1 MAIMRLETMIAI
13 VVITLCNIMLFA
25 GRGQALLA
33 RVAGGG
39 AADPSRTQL
48 PGNSCQISE
57 EISSEDRF
65 ECGIEM
71 SANFRPHGDPPPVR
85 IVLTTTPFVLIQT
98 PSALIKIRS
107 ALIKTPF
114 ALTTT

>member
-1 MAIMRLETMIAI
+1 MKAEIGKEMLYITQRFIM
-13 VVITLCNIMLFA
+13 
-25 GRGQALLA
+25 ALLIIWTES
-33 RVAGGG
+33 AGI
-39 AADPSRTQL
+39 AAGEGTRNTSF
-48 PGNSCQISE
+48 GKYCKISE

-71 SANFRPHGDPPPVR
+71 SAKFRPHNDPSPVR